1 MPQLCLV
8 MVKSVDTGYDN
19 YLQKIK
25 RNTMKNTKSLPNQTI
40 CKGCYSF
47 IKNIGTP
54 TYDTHLNNIK
64 SNIVKN
70 KSNIGLNLDCKCK
83 TDQM

>member
-1 MPQLCLV
+1 MPRLCLV
-8 MVKSVDTGYDN
+8 MVKSVNTGYDN

-25 RNTMKNTKSLPNQTI
+25 RNSMQNPKSLSKQTI

-47 IKNIGTP
+47 IKTVGTP